1 MDEEWVV
8 CVLSGWRGARLT
20 GPPSACPSAIASKA
34 RLGALTHVS
43 WGHGGSPLLGCPAA
57 IILTSRSSPPVSP
70 LEPKADAGQAEATQR
85 HQSLSEGC
93 GGGGPFSFS
102 LPCACPA
109 LPSQDDD
116 PRALR
121 TLQAASKDKVTTVP
135 LSFTTVVPPKARPL
149 FEAFVQSCSLAHTL
163 GFELIHDYCVE
174 VRVSEGGGLLALGA
188 EGAGLMRRN
197 MRLD

>member
-1 MDEEWVV
+1 M
-8 CVLSGWRGARLT
+8 
-20 GPPSACPSAIASKA
+20 
-34 RLGALTHVS
+34 S
-43 WGHGGSPLLGCPAA
+43 WGHGGSPLPSSVAQL
-57 IILTSRSSPPVSP
+57 LLFSRSSPPVSP
-70 LEPKADAGQAEATQR
+70 LEPKADAGQAEAAQR
-85 HQSLSEGC
+85 YQSLSAGRR
-93 GGGGPFSFS
+93 GGGPFSFS

-135 LSFTTVVPPKARPL
+135 LSFTTVVPLKARPL

-163 GFELIHDYCVE
+163 GFELVHDFCVK
-174 VRVSEGGGLLALGA
+174 VRVPEGGELLALGA